1 MIIATNLP
9 SPSYVAVSC
18 ECSWSRLQTERTKKT
33 LFYKYQGSVLWLG
46 ITGFITV
53 IEPVSPALEVWNFNH
68 WTVRE
73 VLCISKIVVLN
84 IYIYKIKHFIYI
96 YIYTKHTQSTYI
108 YIYTHIYIYIYT
120 YIHTYIYFVYLP
132 SGLFKESFC
141 WFKEVGLRAIVVS
154 PPLVASPFSL
164 TEWLPRDLKG
174 YHFFCILQ
182 YSVFPMG
189 KQIKDKDIKNNYIY
203 REIRKWPCMNREKF
217 RRQTWE
223 DLVYTSDWSSAQ
235 IQLILTTTMTK
246 KKKKKKNK

>member
-1 MIIATNLP
+1 MN
-9 SPSYVAVSC
+9 
-18 ECSWSRLQTERTKKT
+18 Q
-33 LFYKYQGSVLWLG
+33 LFSS
-46 ITGFITV
+46 I
-53 IEPVSPALEVWNFNH
+53 
-68 WTVRE
+68 
-73 VLCISKIVVLN
+73 
-84 IYIYKIKHFIYI
+84 I

-108 YIYTHIYIYIYT
+108 

-141 WFKEVGLRAIVVS
+141 RFKEVGLRAIVVS

-182 YSVFPMG
+182 YSVFPVG
-189 KQIKDKDIKNNYIY
+189 KQIKDKDIRNNYIY

-235 IQLILTTTMTK
+235 IQLILTTITK
-246 KKKKKKNK
+246 KKKKGRKKPNTNSSKHWGRCGVQKVKKMMSGGILCQSCG